1 LSDASDPVLHVIAGP
16 NGAGKTTFYVKVLGP
31 VTHLDFVNAD
41 LIAADRWP
49 DAQVEHAYEAA
60 ALAAEHRARLI
71 AARES
76 FATETVFSHE
86 SKVALLRDAEQAGYR
101 VVLHVVLIPE
111 DLAVAR
117 VVDRVA
123 NGGHDVPED
132 KVRARFGRLW
142 RHLRD
147 AVVLVDE
154 AHMYDNTMAAE
165 PFRLVASYIRGQV
178 IGSPDWPAWA
188 PQDLRDA
195 GH

>member
-1 LSDASDPVLHVIAGP
+1 MSGASDPVLHVIAGP
-16 NGAGKTTFYVKVLGP
+16 NGSGKTTLYAKVLGP

-60 ALAAEHRARLI
+60 SLAAEDRARRI
-71 AARES
+71 EARES
-76 FATETVFSHE
+76 FATETIFSHE
-86 SKVALLRDAEQAGYR
+86 SEIALLRGAEQAGYR

-123 NGGHDVPED
+123 NGGHDIPED

-142 RHLRD
+142 HHLRD
-147 AVVLVDE
+147 AIALVDE
-154 AHMYDNTMAAE
+154 AHVYDNTKAAE

-178 IGSPDWPAWA
+178 IGSPDWPSWA
-188 PQDLRDA
+188 PRDLRDA
-195 GH
+195 GR

>member
-1 LSDASDPVLHVIAGP
+1 MNGVSDPVLHVIAGP

-49 DAQVEHAYEAA
+49 EAQVEHAYEAA
-60 ALAAEHRARLI
+60 VLAAEDRARRI
-71 AARES
+71 EARES

-86 SKVALLRDAEQAGYR
+86 SKVALLRDAERAGYR

-142 RHLRD
+142 RHLRE
-147 AVVLVDE
+147 AIALVDE
-154 AHMYDNTMAAE
+154 AHVYDNTRTAE
-165 PFRLVASYIRGQV
+165 AFRLVASYLSGQV
-178 IGSPDWPAWA
+178 IGSPDWPSWT
-188 PQDLRDA
+188 PLDLRDA

>member
-1 LSDASDPVLHVIAGP
+1 MSGASDPVLHVIAGP
-16 NGAGKTTFYVKVLGP
+16 NGAGKTTFYAKILGP

-49 DAQVEHAYEAA
+49 DAQVEHAYDAA
-60 ALAAEHRARLI
+60 ALAAEDRERRI
-71 AARES
+71 VARES

-86 SKVALLRDAEQAGYR
+86 SKLALLRNAEEAGYR
-101 VVLHVVLIPE
+101 VVLHVILVPE
-111 DLAVAR
+111 ELAVIR

-142 RHLRD
+142 RHVRD
-147 AVVLVDE
+147 AIALVGE
-154 AHMYDNTMAAE
+154 AHVYDNTRAAE
-165 PFRLVASYIRGQV
+165 PFRRVASFMNGQV
-178 IGSPDWPAWA
+178 VGSPDWPSWT
-188 PQDLRDA
+188 PVDLREA